1 MAPSTAPSSSRSP
14 SPTSFQ
20 DQTYLDPNAQ
30 YSPRTITDLTPM
42 SYNKPTTQPTSRPLP
57 LANGT
62 RSPQVPNHPSHLP
75 HPARAL
81 HGPRMISSSGTRSR
95 SPSPA
100 RSLMGSRP
108 ASRAHSRNGSLE
120 VDLHRQ
126 SEADIGAAGAR
137 LPSDINS
144 VQLSEKAA
152 GKRKMVDPEPP
163 NLDGKHCRF
172 TDTQSFF
179 LLLIQFIVQMTT
191 TASLFTYWMQ
201 RLLEQHRSPQPT
213 LRWPNIGTF
222 PCVMYMMRLRN
233 GRKSGFSMSMSM
245 SMSMSTMQRR
255 NKDLDEYLSGC
266 CKHQCK
272 LFPAANC
279 LPDVSFLKLHHTS

>member
-20 DQTYLDPNAQ
+20 DQAYLDPNAQ
-30 YSPRTITDLTPM
+30 YSPRTITDLTPT
-42 SYNKPTTQPTSRPLP
+42 SYNKPTTQLTSRPLP

-108 ASRAHSRNGSLE
+108 ASRTHSRNGSLE
-120 VDLHRQ
+120 ADSHGQ
-126 SEADIGAAGAR
+126 SEADIGAAGVR

-144 VQLSEKAA
+144 FQLSEKAA

-163 NLDGKHCRF
+163 NLDGKHGHSIF
-172 TDTQSFF
+172 FF
-179 LLLIQFIVQMTT
+179 LLLIHFIVQMTT
-191 TASLFTYWMQ
+191 TASLFTYWRQ
-201 RLLEQHRSPQPT
+201 RHLEQHRSRQPT

-233 GRKSGFSMSMSM
+233 ERKSGFSM

-255 NKDLDEYLSGC
+255 NKDLDEYSSGC

-272 LFPAANC
+272 LFPAANR
-279 LPDVSFLKLHHTS
+279 LPDVSFLKLHHNS